1 MPARRIALLLFGALF
16 CGMMALAASR
26 LLAVDGVS
34 PLDAAFLAA
43 LLLLSPWIALA
54 SGNALIGLS
63 ILLLT
68 PDPPAHV
75 VPALRGLRP
84 GPPRGRTAIAVCLRN
99 EEMGPVLQPL
109 EPLLDGL
116 PAGHFDLWF
125 LSDTQDPALR
135 AAEDAAVDG
144 FRASRPGDA
153 RRIHLR
159 RRAKNTG
166 FKAGNV
172 MAFLEG
178 EGAAYDYL
186 LCLDADSAMTPAAV
200 RKLVAAL
207 DADPR
212 MAILQQLIV
221 GRPVAAPFPRLFQ
234 FGMRAGMRAWATGQG
249 WWQGPK
255 GPYWGHNALI
265 RIAPFREHGKLET
278 LPDGATI
285 LSHDQ
290 VEAIRLHGAGWG
302 VWCLPEEE
310 GSLEG
315 NPPALPEFLARDLRW
330 AAGNMQYLSLL
341 RRPGLDAM
349 SRFQLLQAIL
359 LFLCAPLWVVA
370 FALAVAI
377 AATGGFDAVPASA
390 LLLLMLLVW
399 LAQHA
404 PKLAGYVQLL
414 AQPAAAAR
422 YGGRGAV
429 LAGAGAEI
437 LFTTLLSPISNVNK
451 ARFLLALPF
460 GARMGWSPQNRA
472 DRGVSWGDAARLLW
486 PHMLAGIVAFG
497 VLAATAPWAVWF
509 ALPWAGGLLVAIPFC
524 VWTAAPA
531 PARWLVARGVA
542 ATPEELTAR
551 ERDSGSSARP
561 AATHAGDPR

>member
-1 MPARRIALLLFGALF
+1 MPARRIALLLLGALF
-16 CGMMALAASR
+16 CGTMGLAAFR
-26 LLAVDGVS
+26 LLASDGLR

-54 SGNALIGLS
+54 SANALIGLS
-63 ILLLT
+63 ILLFT
-68 PDPPAHV
+68 DDPPAHV
-75 VPALRGLRP
+75 VPALRRLEP
-84 GPPRGRTAIAVCLRN
+84 ASPRGRTAIALCLRN
-99 EEMGPVLQPL
+99 EEMAPLLQPL
-109 EPLLDGL
+109 GPLLDGL
-116 PAGHFDLWF
+116 PADRFHLWF
-125 LSDTQDPALR
+125 LSDTQGA
-135 AAEDAAVDG
+135 AFQEAEDAAVAG

-153 RRIHLR
+153 GRIHLR
-159 RRAKNTG
+159 RRDENTG

-172 MAFLEG
+172 MEFLDA
-178 EGAAYDYL
+178 EGAGYDYL
-186 LCLDADSAMTPAAV
+186 LCLDADSVMTPAAV
-200 RKLVAAL
+200 LRLAAAL

-265 RIAPFREHGKLET
+265 RIAPFREHGRLER
-278 LPDGATI
+278 LPDGSTI

-290 VEAIRLHGAGWG
+290 VEAVRLHGAGWG
-302 VWCLPEEE
+302 VWCLPDEE

-330 AAGNMQYLSLL
+330 AAGNMQYLALL

-349 SRFQLLQAIL
+349 ARFQLLQAIL
-359 LFLCAPLWVVA
+359 LFLCAPLWVLA

-377 AATGGFDAVPASA
+377 AATGGFSAVPASSLVLA
-390 LLLLMLLVW
+390 MLLLW

-404 PKLAGYVQLL
+404 PKLAGYLQLL
-414 AQPAAAAR
+414 AQPAQAGR
-422 YGGRGAV
+422 YGGHGAV

-437 LFTTLLSPISNVNK
+437 LFTTLLSPISNLNK

-486 PHMLAGIVAFG
+486 PHTLAGGAAFG
-497 VLAATAPWAVWF
+497 VLAAWAPWAIWF

-524 VWTAAPA
+524 VWTSSPRL
-531 PARWLVARGVA
+531 ARWLVQRGVA
-542 ATPEELTAR
+542 ATPEEVQAASR
-551 ERDSGSSARP
+551 PGSSVA
-561 AATHAGDPR
+561 

>member
-1 MPARRIALLLFGALF
+1 MPARRIALLLFGALL
-16 CGMMALAASR
+16 CGTIGLAGFR
-26 LLAVDGVS
+26 LLASDGLS

-54 SGNALIGLS
+54 TGNALIGLA

-84 GPPRGRTAIAVCLRN
+84 GSPRGRTAIALCLRN
-99 EEMGPVLQPL
+99 EEMVPVLRPL
-109 EPLLDGL
+109 GPLLDGL
-116 PAGHFDLWF
+116 PSDHFHLWF
-125 LSDTQDPALR
+125 LSDTQEPALR
-135 AAEDAAVDG
+135 AAEDVAVEG
-144 FRASRPGDA
+144 FRAARPADA
-153 RRIHLR
+153 GRIHLR

-172 MAFLEG
+172 MEFLEA
-178 EGAAYDYL
+178 EGAGYDYL
-186 LCLDADSAMTPAAV
+186 LCLDADSVMTPAAV
-200 RKLVAAL
+200 LKLVAAL
-207 DADPR
+207 DADPK

-249 WWQGPK
+249 WWQGSK

-265 RIAPFREHGKLET
+265 RIAPFREHGKLDI
-278 LPDGATI
+278 LPDGSTI

-290 VEAIRLHGAGWG
+290 VEAVRLHSAGWG

-341 RRPGLDAM
+341 RQPGLDAM

-359 LFLCAPLWVVA
+359 LFLCAPLWVLA

-377 AATGGFDAVPASA
+377 AATGGFDAVPAVC
-390 LLLLMLLVW
+390 LVLLMLLLW

-404 PKLAGYVQLL
+404 PKLAGYAQLL
-414 AQPAAAAR
+414 AQPAQAAR
-422 YGGRGAV
+422 YGARRAV

-437 LFTTLLSPISNVNK
+437 LFTTLLSPISNFNK

-460 GARMGWSPQNRA
+460 GARMGWAAQNRA

-486 PHMLAGIVAFG
+486 PHTLAGILAFG
-497 VLAATAPWAVWF
+497 VLAAWSPWAIWF
-509 ALPWAGGLLVAIPFC
+509 ALPWAGGLLAAIPFC
-524 VWTAAPA
+524 VWTSSPRL
-531 PARWLVARGVA
+531 ARWLVARGVA
-542 ATPEELTAR
+542 ATPEEVAQR
-551 ERDSGSSARP
+551 
-561 AATHAGDPR
+561 

>member
-16 CGMMALAASR
+16 CGTMGLAAFR
-26 LLAVDGVS
+26 LLASDGLS
-34 PLDAAFLAA
+34 SLDAAFLAA

-54 SGNALIGLS
+54 SSNALIGLA

-75 VPALRGLRP
+75 VPAMRGLRP
-84 GPPRGRTAIAVCLRN
+84 GSPRGRTVVALCLRN
-99 EEMGPVLQPL
+99 EEMGPVLRPL
-109 EPLLDGL
+109 GPMLDGL
-116 PAGHFDLWF
+116 PAGHFHLWF

-135 AAEDAAVDG
+135 AAEDAAIQG
-144 FRASRPGDA
+144 FREARPDDA
-153 RRIHLR
+153 GRIHLR
-159 RRAKNTG
+159 RRSQNTG

-172 MAFLEG
+172 MEFLEA
-178 EGAAYDYL
+178 EGAGYDYL
-186 LCLDADSAMTPAAV
+186 LCLDADSVMTPAAV
-200 RKLVAAL
+200 LKLVAAL
-207 DADPR
+207 DAEPR
-212 MAILQQLIV
+212 IAILQQLIV

-265 RIAPFREHGKLET
+265 RIAPFREHGKLEA
-278 LPDGATI
+278 LPDGSTI

-290 VEAIRLHGAGWG
+290 VEAVRLHGAGWG

-315 NPPALPEFLARDLRW
+315 NPPALPEFMARDLRW
-330 AAGNMQYLSLL
+330 AAGNMQYFSLL
-341 RRPGLDAM
+341 RLPGLDVM

-359 LFLCAPLWVVA
+359 LFLCAPLWVLA
-370 FALAVAI
+370 FTLAVAI
-377 AATGGFDAVPASA
+377 AATGGFDAVPTAC
-390 LLLLMLLVW
+390 LVLLMLVFW

-414 AQPAAAAR
+414 AQPAQAAR

-437 LFTTLLSPISNVNK
+437 LFTTLLSPISNLNK

-486 PHMLAGIVAFG
+486 PHTLAGVLAFG
-497 VLAATAPWAVWF
+497 VLAAWAPWAIGF
-509 ALPWAGGLLVAIPFC
+509 ALPWAGGLVLAIPFC
-524 VWTAAPA
+524 VWTSSPWF
-531 PARWLVARGVA
+531 ARWLVSRGVA
-542 ATPEELTAR
+542 ATPEEVQR
-551 ERDSGSSARP
+551 
-561 AATHAGDPR
+561 